1 MVSSCW
7 HAKGMPN
14 RCSLC
19 WQKSVVGLGL
29 NETDPK
35 GLLKGNGSSGFT
47 VALLERGHPNLR
59 MGSRHMPLNAAF
71 MNGTVEGEDVWI
83 PMDSQHRF

>member
-1 MVSSCW
+1 MTLFGLIIFDQMKKKKIIDIW
-7 HAKGMPN
+7 P
-14 RCSLC
+14 
-19 WQKSVVGLGL
+19 VVGLGL
-29 NETDPK
+29 NVTDPK